1 MCALLS
7 LKVTMTTKCEGLVP
21 TADARPPARVGS
33 PSWAR
38 ETPRPHC
45 PAVRVERTCSF
56 DSFIASLVT
65 HRVEILGLGPR
76 PGQAAPWEAGAR
88 LPPPTQKHSAPRRA
102 APDPEHVAFSAPP
115 CTTASLGHDSWDRA
129 FHFEKTL
136 LASEGGSQKRK
147 ALNLKKKIPF
157 TILKSCK
164 HCLMKTEN
172 IDTPQRALSASGC
185 AHLPRSKDR
194 REAEN
199 LPAHLGLV
207 LSIKRLVI
215 LKTHTQNQ
223 RSKHK
228 LLGRGT
234 LERLT
239 WG

>member
-88 LPPPTQKHSAPRRA
+88 LPPPH
-102 APDPEHVAFSAPP
+102 PE
-115 CTTASLGHDSWDRA
+115 T
-129 FHFEKTL
+129 
-136 LASEGGSQKRK
+136 
-147 ALNLKKKIPF
+147 
-157 TILKSCK
+157 
-164 HCLMKTEN
+164 
-172 IDTPQRALSASGC
+172 QRATQSSSG
-185 AHLPRSKDR
+185 PRTCS
-194 REAEN
+194 
-199 LPAHLGLV
+199 
-207 LSIKRLVI
+207 
-215 LKTHTQNQ
+215 
-223 RSKHK
+223 
-228 LLGRGT
+228 LLRAPLHHGIARP
-234 LERLT
+234 
-239 WG
+239 